1 MGYSS
6 GTKLYPRE
14 YLLYEPECVEVQSSC
29 RCGAIAFWRRLADGE
44 PRHRN
49 AADSAQSRRR
59 QPRHRNAAD
68 STQSRRRQP
77 RYRDAAD
84 SAQSCRRQPRYR
96 DAADSAQSCRCESR
110 HCDAADSAQS
120 RLATDRHNSQG
131 IRLWYC
137 YNVLVVVVEVLNSS
151 VLGPWREVGGD
162 AG

>member
-84 SAQSCRRQPRYR
+84 NAQSCRRQPRYR